1 MLDRGGI
8 NHRGTVRAT
17 GVAKNTITK
26 LLVDLGDAC
35 SYAANELVVDVE
47 ARRVQCDEIWS
58 FCYSKAKNVPEDHR
72 GEFGRQAHR
81 LVQRIRAWRDS
92 N

>member
-1 MLDRGGI
+1 MSIRAI
-8 NHRGTVRAT
+8 VRTT

-35 SYAANELVVDVE
+35 SYAANELLVDLDTTPVE
-47 ARRVQCDEIWS
+47 CDEIWS
-58 FCYSKAKNVPEDHR
+58 FCYARAKNVPEEHR
-72 GEFGRQAHR
+72 GEFGYGDVWTVVGLLDYR
-81 LVQRIRAWRDS
+81 LPS